1 LYYYII
7 KNDKELRI
15 KMSLE
20 NIIDELLDI
29 EQNVYGVAIIGKD
42 GSLVRQTE
50 NWDISGDLN
59 KDEGL
64 NILLQTK
71 LELGQKGMTS
81 IVIQGVKYM
90 IVENTEERK
99 IATNITGKGHVII
112 CPIPIGGT
120 GALVCYINPQVGP
133 RDALFAVQEYA
144 KKLSTLL

>member
-1 LYYYII
+1 
-7 KNDKELRI
+7 
-15 KMSLE
+15 MSLE

-42 GSLVRQTE
+42 GSLVTQTE